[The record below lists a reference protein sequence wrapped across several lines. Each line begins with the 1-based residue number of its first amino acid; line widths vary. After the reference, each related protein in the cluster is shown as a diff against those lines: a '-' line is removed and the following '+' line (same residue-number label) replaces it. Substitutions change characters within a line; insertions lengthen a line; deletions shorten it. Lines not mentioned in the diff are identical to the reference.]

1 MEDRV
6 GNLRLTI
13 EGCRRLLLLE
23 EQLCARDLDVLR
35 RFLTAT
41 EAELAHIE
49 SQRGET
55 ITVEERSHAT
65 QPTR

>member
-23 EQLCARDLDVLR
+23 EQLCADFEALR

-49 SQRGET
+49 SQREET

-65 QPTR
+65 QPTC

>member
-23 EQLCARDLDVLR
+23 EQLCARDLEALR

-49 SQRGET
+49 NQREET
-55 ITVEERSHAT
+55 ITVEERSRAT
-65 QPTR
+65 QSTC